1 VISTVLIVDDYAVI
15 RRALCKR
22 FALEVDFAV
31 CGEAENGWEAI
42 AKAQALHPDV
52 IVMDLSMPVMNGLDA
67 ARVLSRIMPNVPIIM
82 FSAYCDA
89 FTENEAQSVGISA
102 LVPKSEDMSA
112 LVRTARTSLMGPRN
126 CGFC

>member
-112 LVRTARTSLMGPRN
+112 LVRTART
-126 CGFC
+126 FTHAAA